1 MATLRGAKITPT
13 LVRAAVATFT
23 SLAAAAAAAAKELSR
38 VREPTGA
45 SQDAC
50 AAPNR
55 RIIQT
60 SNDGRL
66 AVVVDTHDDANRRPR
81 AFIVRAEDRRPL
93 GCAFREFIGCFR
105 ATGAPRSSTDDGQG
119 V

>member
-1 MATLRGAKITPT
+1 VATLRGAKITPA

-23 SLAAAAAAAAKELSR
+23 SLAAAAVAAKELSR
-38 VREPTGA
+38 VTEPTGA
-45 SQDAC
+45 SQSAR

-55 RIIQT
+55 RVIHT
-60 SNDGRL
+60 PNDGRL
-66 AVVVDTHDDANRRPR
+66 AVVVDARDDANRRPR
-81 AFIVRAEDRRPL
+81 AFIVRAKDRRPL

-105 ATGAPRSSTDDGQG
+105 ATGAPQSSTDDSQG